1 MTRPIS
7 ASNWHDD
14 RPLVTDLLATHSE
27 AIASVQKGIYA
38 NDIGKELYTKGG
50 NPQRYDDIWILRFVL
65 SHRGNVKSATK
76 AAMKTMVFREE
87 KKLNVVGDLRH
98 KLKHYNGEENDV
110 TSSEATSTDLP
121 GRKRFNG
128 SCDKEAMF
136 HFLPDKNQNIWRI
149 AQLCKINLD
158 KIVTEMSE
166 EELSEWY
173 LYEKEAVY
181 QVLDEI
187 TRRTGRLTKSMKIID
202 MTNMQLLKMNRTF
215 VKRDAAASKVGEDFY
230 PQLLGTMFIF
240 NSPGWLSGF
249 WSLIRPFFPKRVAE
263 KIVFL
268 PSLSKMNKSKK
279 SFESPILRHIS
290 KEHLPEKYGG
300 MNKTWP
306 LPHAGSHFLKD

>member
-1 MTRPIS
+1 MTPTIS

-14 RPLVTDLLATHSE
+14 RPLVADLLDKHSE
-27 AIASVQKGIYA
+27 AIASVQKGVYA

-50 NPQRYDDIWILRFVL
+50 SAQCYDDIWILRFVL

-76 AAMKTMVFREE
+76 AAIKTMIFREE

-98 KLKHYNGEENDV
+98 KLKHFNGEDNDV
-110 TSSEATSTDLP
+110 TSSDVTSTDLP
-121 GRKRFNG
+121 GRKLFN
-128 SCDKEAMF
+128 SFCEKDAIL
-136 HFLPDKNQNIWRI
+136 HFLPDKNKSIWRI
-149 AQLCKINLD
+149 VQLCKINLD
-158 KIVTEMSE
+158 KLVTEMSE
-166 EELSEWY
+166 EDLLEWY
-173 LYEKEAVY
+173 LYENEAVY
-181 QVLDEI
+181 QVVDEI

-215 VKRDAAASKVGEDFY
+215 VKRDAAASKRSEDFY

-249 WSLIRPFFPKRVAE
+249 WTLVRPFFPKRVAE

-268 PSLSKMNKSKK
+268 PSLSKMKK
-279 SFESPILRHIS
+279 PKKDFESISRHIP
-290 KEHLPEKYGG
+290 EAHLPEKYGG

-306 LPHAGSHFLKD
+306 LLHAGSHFLQD